1 MDANVKTDLLNFSRS
16 SLYFAEQKVSSNLV
30 SWNKVILLHGPP
42 GTGKTS
48 LCKVV
53 PSVDPL
59 SDHLIFRLWLTSWQF
74 VSHQNPTIMPF
85 YSKSMLIHFFQNTF
99 PNLVNWS

>member
-48 LCKVV
+48 LCKVG
-53 PSVDPL
+53 PPVDSL
-59 SDHLIFRLWLTSWQF
+59 SDHFLGPGSQVGNSCHTKTLQ
-74 VSHQNPTIMPF
+74 
-85 YSKSMLIHFFQNTF
+85 
-99 PNLVNWS
+99 